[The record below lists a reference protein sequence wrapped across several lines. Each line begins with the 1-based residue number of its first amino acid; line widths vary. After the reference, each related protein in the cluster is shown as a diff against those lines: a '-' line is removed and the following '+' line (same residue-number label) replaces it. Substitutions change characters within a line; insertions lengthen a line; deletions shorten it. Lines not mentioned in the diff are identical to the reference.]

1 MPGWLQVVLGLLLLV
16 IVLFAL
22 TLVLLAAR
30 RRWLDRSGGTFEC
43 SVRLRVSTPGAGYVL
58 GVARYSERTLEWFR
72 FFSFSLRPRVVFRRG
87 TFDVLDT
94 REPTA
99 VEALALNADQR
110 IVLLESTEVSHALGW
125 EWELA
130 MSPESLTGLLSWL
143 EAAPPGVRTLEW

>member
-1 MPGWLQVVLGLLLLV
+1 M
-16 IVLFAL
+16 
-22 TLVLLAAR
+22 
-30 RRWLDRSGGTFEC
+30 
-43 SVRLRVSTPGAGYVL
+43 L
-58 GVARYSERTLEWFR
+58 GVARYSEGSLEWFR

-94 REPTA
+94 REPTP

-110 IVLLESTEVSHALGW
+110 VILIESTDVSNPAGW

-143 EAAPPGVRTLEW
+143 EAAPPGVRILDR

>member
-1 MPGWLQVVLGLLLLV
+1 MPGWLQVVLSLVAFIALIALL
-16 IVLFAL
+16 
-22 TLVLLAAR
+22 LVLLAAR

-43 SVRLRVSTPGAGYVL
+43 NARLRVATPGAGYVL

-72 FFSFSLRPRVVFRRG
+72 FFSVSLRPRAVFRRG
-87 TFDVLDT
+87 TFDILAT
-94 REPTA
+94 RDPTP

-110 IVLLESTEVSHALGW
+110 IVLIESTEVAGPVGW

-143 EAAPPGVRTLEW
+143 EAAPPGVRTLDW